1 VRRRERTLLD
11 EWEAKQ
17 VLRAYGIP
25 VVETHVAGTAE
36 DAVELAGRLGYPV
49 VLKLRSAAITHKSD
63 VGGVRLGL
71 GDAEAVAGAFRE
83 MASSIA
89 TRFGTEAFGGVT
101 VQPMLR
107 TDDAVELIVGSSVDP
122 QFGPVIL
129 FGSGGRLVE
138 VFGDSAVG
146 LPPLNTTLARRL
158 MERTR
163 IHAALQGVR
172 GRGAADLAELERLLV
187 RVSRLVLEQPWI
199 RELDINPLLVRP
211 AGEGPG
217 LLALD
222 ARILLHEAEGATCPA
237 VRPAIRPY
245 PSQYVRRCTLAD
257 GSTATIR
264 PIRPE
269 DEPLLVAFHRTLS
282 EQSVYL
288 RYFHLMTLSRRTAH
302 ERLTR
307 ICFTDYDR
315 EMAVVVDRRDPD
327 TGGHTILGVGRLSRL
342 HGRNAAEFSM
352 LVGDP
357 WQRQGVG
364 TMLLQ
369 LLLEIGRD
377 EGLERIQAEILHENR
392 PMQRVCEKLGFR
404 LRTTA
409 EAVEAEMLLGP

>member
-1 VRRRERTLLD
+1 
-11 EWEAKQ
+11 
-17 VLRAYGIP
+17 
-25 VVETHVAGTAE
+25 
-36 DAVELAGRLGYPV
+36 
-49 VLKLRSAAITHKSD
+49 
-63 VGGVRLGL
+63 
-71 GDAEAVAGAFRE
+71 
-83 MASSIA
+83 
-89 TRFGTEAFGGVT
+89 
-101 VQPMLR
+101 
-107 TDDAVELIVGSSVDP
+107 
-122 QFGPVIL
+122 
-129 FGSGGRLVE
+129 
-138 VFGDSAVG
+138 
-146 LPPLNTTLARRL
+146 
-158 MERTR
+158 MEHTR

-199 RELDINPLLVRP
+199 RELDINPLLVSP

-222 ARILLHEAEGATCPA
+222 ARILLHEAEGATCPS

-327 TGGHTILGVGRLSRL
+327 SGGHTILGVGRLSRL

-364 TMLLQ
+364 TTLLQ

-404 LRTTA
+404 LRPTA
-409 EAVEAEMLLGP
+409 EAVEAEILLGP